1 MNRRDYSQGNW
12 SAENIYDFERDSAE
26 KKPKRCVCVLMK
38 DEDSEQE
45 EKNEHAQEKLV
56 EWTIKTEN

>member
-38 DEDSEQE
+38 EEDREQE
-45 EKNEHAQEKLV
+45 EKN
-56 EWTIKTEN
+56 

>member
-12 SAENIYDFERDSAE
+12 SAENICDFERDSAE

-38 DEDSEQE
+38 EEDSKQE
-45 EKNEHAQEKLV
+45 EKKEHAQEKLV